1 MPGQL
6 AIDGISP
13 LPEGQRRGRS
23 YPGRFD
29 GCLKEA
35 CRASVERAR
44 DALSPDVLMPF
55 DFAALHAGSTSAEYR
70 PGDQSASDTH
80 RDTTPQMAALR
91 GHDDGIA
98 LARPHAFTE
107 VSVARNG
114 HSVKHERVAQ
124 QSRPSLH
131 PGYWSHGNRFP
142 RIRSDSASRLR
153 IAAAGVARS
162 EQRPVDERSD
172 HLRFSH
178 VRLPAARIG
187 HILI

>member
-1 MPGQL
+1 MRGQL

-23 YPGRFD
+23 HPGRFD

-35 CRASVERAR
+35 CRASVERTR
-44 DALSPDVLMPF
+44 DAPSPDVLMHF
-55 DFAALHAGSTSAEYR
+55 DIAALHAESTSAEYG
-70 PGDQSASDTH
+70 PSDHSASDTH
-80 RDTTPQMAALR
+80 RDTTPQMAALC

-98 LARPHAFTE
+98 LARPHAMIE

-114 HSVKHERVAQ
+114 HSMEHERVAQ
-124 QSRPSLH
+124 QSRPYFNS
-131 PGYWSHGNRFP
+131 GYWSQGNRFP
-142 RIRSDSASRLR
+142 RVRSGPASRLR
-153 IAAAGVARS
+153 IAAASVARS
-162 EQRPVDERSD
+162 EQRSVDERSD
-172 HLRFSH
+172 HLRLSH